1 MTIKKWVYPFGEFA
15 DLDGSR
21 ETVRSLLGGKG
32 ANLAEMTN
40 LSIPVPPGFTIT
52 TEVCNYYYD
61 SDLNLPEDL
70 DVQVN
75 NALKQIEAILEKS
88 FGDSDNPLLFSVRSG
103 ARESMPGMME
113 TVLNIGLTSKT
124 IPGLIANAGNKRFVY
139 DAYRRLIMMYADVV
153 IEKSAGI
160 EPKDGKGIRHQLEE
174 ILDSY
179 KEQKGYSQDVDLSGD
194 DWKSVSDKFKIRIK
208 DQLDEEFPDD
218 PHDQLW
224 GGIKAVFKSWNGKRA
239 INYRRFEN
247 IPDEWGT
254 AVNVQAMVFGNTSKN
269 SATGVAFTRNP
280 ATGDNN
286 FYGEWLQNAQGEDVV
301 AGIRTPNPLNE
312 STKTDNNKDA
322 LSLES
327 FLPEVYKQL
336 NEVRTKLEQ
345 HYTDMQDIEF
355 TIEEGRLWM
364 LQTRT
369 GKRNGSAAIKIAV
382 DMVKE
387 GLIEKEEAIMRVS
400 PDQIDELLHPMV
412 SPKEE
417 KTALLLAKGLPASPG
432 GAAGQIV
439 FTADDAE
446 VWAKNGKAVILL
458 RDETSPEDVHGMRHA
473 AGILTAKGGMTSHA
487 ALVARGWGKC
497 CIVGCEALQISSD
510 DKTLVVSGTKLQEGD
525 WVTLNGTSGKVY
537 NKKLELLEVNP
548 FNLLESNQE
557 YAELMTWA
565 DEVRTLRV
573 RANAE
578 SPEDSTLARS
588 FGAQGIGLC
597 RTEHMFFGPKRI
609 LTVRK
614 MILAKNE
621 RERRSAIMEL
631 LPFQRKD
638 FREILDVMHDL
649 PVTIRLLDPPLH
661 EFMPQTDDQINELA
675 YALKIDNDEIRTRI
689 NNLHELN
696 PMLGHRGC
704 RLGIAYPEITEMQS
718 RAIFEATA
726 ELTKEGTNV
735 FPEVMI
741 PLIGTYTEFENQE
754 AIVRQIADSVMEETG
769 IKFDCLVGTMIELPR
784 AALTADEIA
793 RKAEFFSFGTNDLT
807 QTTYGFSRD
816 DIGGFLP
823 DYLEQKMLAHDPF
836 QSLDQSGVGQLVE
849 MGVNK
854 GRSIRENLKIGICGE
869 HGGDADSIDF
879 FHQIGLDYVSCSP
892 FRVPVARLAAAHSA
906 LRHLPA
912 G

>member
-1 MTIKKWVYPFGEFA
+1 MTVKKWVYPFGEVA

-75 NALKQIEAILEKS
+75 NALKQIEAILEKG

-124 IPGLIANAGNKRFVY
+124 IPGLIAKAGNTRFVY

-174 ILDSY
+174 ILYSY

-194 DWKSVSDKFKIRIK
+194 DWKAVSDKFKIRIK

-218 PHDQLW
+218 PYDQLW

-254 AVNVQAMVFGNTSKN
+254 AVNVQAMVFGNTSMN

-312 STKTDNNKDA
+312 STKTDSNKDD

-382 DMVKE
+382 GMVKE
-387 GLIEKEEAIMRVS
+387 GLIDKEEAIMRVS

-412 SPKEE
+412 SPKAE

-432 GAAGQIV
+432 GAVGQIV

-473 AGILTAKGGMTSHA
+473 VGILTSKGGMTSHA

-497 CIVGCEALQISSD
+497 FIVGCEALQISSD
-510 DKTLVVSGTKLQEGD
+510 DKTLVVNGTKLQEGD
-525 WVTLNGTSGKVY
+525 WVTLNGTSGKIY
-537 NKKLELLEVNP
+537 NKKLDLLEVNP

-578 SPEDSTLARS
+578 RPEDSTLARS

-597 RTEHMFFGPKRI
+597 RTEHMFFGPERI

-689 NNLHELN
+689 NNLHESN

-769 IKFDCLVGTMIELPR
+769 IKFDCVVGTMIELPR

-823 DYLEQKMLAHDPF
+823 DYLEQKVLAHDPF
-836 QSLDQSGVGQLVE
+836 QSLDQSGVGQLIE
-849 MGVNK
+849 MGVYK
-854 GRSIRENLKIGICGE
+854 GRSVRANLKIGVCGE
-869 HGGDADSIDF
+869 HGGDPDSIDF
-879 FHQIGLDYVSCSP
+879 FHQVGVDYVSCSP

-906 LRHLPA
+906 LLHLPA
-912 G
+912 D